1 MTKEEFLAICDRVF
15 KEYGFQKHKTSYYL
29 DLGSDIVGSIHF
41 QGSAYGKAMYINCG
55 FSLKNYNEHLP
66 YPKYRDTN
74 MDWRM
79 AVPGK
84 EKLSRRP
91 DTYDYLTDCIKYDYY
106 NPEEL
111 ESNIKSALDTWVIPA
126 IRYGMAYIMAHD
138 KYYRVMLIEARNLHT
153 LPDEFNV

>member
-1 MTKEEFLAICDRVF
+1 
-15 KEYGFQKHKTSYYL
+15 
-29 DLGSDIVGSIHF
+29 
-41 QGSAYGKAMYINCG
+41 
-55 FSLKNYNEHLP
+55 
-66 YPKYRDTN
+66 

-84 EKLSRRP
+84 EKLSHRP